1 MEQKQIEEIV
11 RLVVD
16 KCGDGSTPV
25 PAAVV
30 AAAAQVAAPGSVE
43 ACQYDLGSQEAKDWI
58 GVQNPHRLDVLQ
70 ELRKATTSRVCVGRA
85 GPRPRTFAM
94 LRFLADHSRAKDT
107 VLKEVPQEWVE
118 KRGLVCLQ
126 SEVSDKDQYLTRPD
140 MGRRL
145 SSASIEVLRTKCKQ
159 APDVQVVISDGLSTD
174 AVVVNY
180 DDLLPPLM
188 KGLESAGLNV
198 GTPVFVRY
206 GRVKV
211 EDNIGEVLG
220 AKAVII
226 LLGERPGL
234 GQSESLSCY
243 GVYSPTATTVDAD
256 RTCISNIHR
265 GGIPPVEASAVIVD
279 LVKKMLAQKAS
290 GINMTR

>member
-11 RLVVD
+11 RMVVS
-16 KCGDGSTPV
+16 KLGNGPV
-25 PAAVV
+25 APATV
-30 AAAAQVAAPGSVE
+30 ACNSAPAAPGSVE

-70 ELRKATTSRVCVGRA
+70 ELRKSTASRVCVGRA

-94 LRFLADHSRAKDT
+94 LRFLADHSRSKDT

-118 KRGLVCLQ
+118 KRGLTCLQ

-140 MGRRL
+140 MGRKL
-145 SSASIEVLRTKCKQ
+145 SPESIEVLRTKCKQ
-159 APDVQVVISDGLSTD
+159 NPDVQVIISDGLSTD

-180 DDLLPPLM
+180 DELLPPLM

-198 GTPVFVRY
+198 GTPMFVRY

-211 EDNIGEVLG
+211 EDQIGELLK
-220 AKAVII
+220 AKAVVI
-226 LLGERPGL
+226 LVGERPGL

-243 GVYSPTATTVDAD
+243 GVYSPTADTVEAD

-265 GGIPPVEASAVIVD
+265 GGTPPVEAAAVIVD
-279 LVKKMLAQKAS
+279 LVKRMLQQKAS
-290 GINMTR
+290 GINMTK